1 MSSDIKRFLKDIGM
15 TYQEIPT
22 QIILQLLKHSET
34 NKEQAIRHLTKLFVE
49 LKYHILILTKGQKS
63 L

>member
-15 TYQEIPT
+15 GYQEIPT

-34 NKEQAIRHLTKLFVE
+34 NKEQAITHLTKLCGIE
-49 LKYHILILTKGQKS
+49 NTTS
-63 L
+63 